1 MNELEV
7 RSKLEG
13 IIRET
18 FPAFRRPLSDST
30 TAKDVPGWDSVAHF
44 NLIMKIEDEFRIE
57 LDASESYTL
66 ENIGQLTRFVCAVLG
81 I

>member
-1 MNELEV
+1 MNEAEV

-18 FPAFRRPLSDST
+18 FPSFRKPLSDAT

-44 NLIMKIEDEFRIE
+44 NLIMTIEDEFGVE
-57 LDASESYTL
+57 LDASESYAI
-66 ENIGQLTRFVCAVLG
+66 EDVGQLVRFVCTGLAV
-81 I
+81 

>member
-1 MNELEV
+1 MNESEV
-7 RSKLEG
+7 RSKLER

-57 LDASESYTL
+57 LDASESYAL
-66 ENIGQLTRFVCAVLG
+66 ENISQLTRFVCAVLG